1 MGKWSW
7 TRVIAAAL
15 LYVAVVGVGRI
26 AYATLRLEAAAK
38 QAGMDL
44 ENTYLI
50 QPPAPAWWPIVLVG
64 PPVALL
70 VWRAARGAHRHG
82 V

>member
-7 TRVIAAAL
+7 ARVIVVGL
-15 LYVAVVGVGRI
+15 LYTVVVGIGRLT
-26 AYATLRLEAAAK
+26 YTTLRLDAEARR
-38 QAGMDL
+38 AGLGL

-64 PPVALL
+64 PPIALL
-70 VWRAARGAHRHG
+70 VWRATRGAHR
-82 V
+82 